1 MQKRWWKSGELWRA
15 GNRRAMSPVLATLT
29 LILFAVVAG
38 AVLMNWSG
46 ESGEVSFQPSQEIPV
61 ECLPYLQQASC
72 NFLQLGSVIQ
82 EQKQLLQEQE
92 ATKEG

>member
-1 MQKRWWKSGELWRA
+1 MQKRWWKKG
-15 GNRRAMSPVLATLT
+15 MSPVLATLT

-46 ESGEVSFQPSQEIPV
+46 EGGETSFQLSQEIPV

-82 EQKQLLQEQE
+82 EQKQLLQEKG
-92 ATKEG
+92 ATEEG

>member
-1 MQKRWWKSGELWRA
+1 MQKRWCKK
-15 GNRRAMSPVLATLT
+15 AMSPVLATLA

-46 ESGEVSFQPSQEIPV
+46 EGGGGETSFQPSQEIPV

-72 NFLQLGSVIQ
+72 NFLQLGSMIQ
-82 EQKQLLQEQE
+82 EQKQLQE
-92 ATKEG
+92 ASREG